1 MDGDCNVHGDGDGNR
16 DGDDGK
22 MCLVVS
28 RLPQDKEGK
37 RLVLRRYCTVYYIAG
52 QNKKVKIH
60 SSANNQCKEE
70 ARYLRD

>member
-1 MDGDCNVHGDGDGNR
+1 MGIMMFMVMDGNG

-37 RLVLRRYCTVYYIAG
+37 RLVLRRYCTVYTSVQTTSAKRGAGYIW
-52 QNKKVKIH
+52 
-60 SSANNQCKEE
+60 EFE
-70 ARYLRD
+70 

>member
-1 MDGDCNVHGDGDGNR
+1 MDGDHNVHGDGDGNG

-37 RLVLRRYCTVYYIAG
+37 RLVLRRCCTVYYIAG
-52 QNKKVKIH
+52 
-60 SSANNQCKEE
+60 
-70 ARYLRD
+70 

>member
-1 MDGDCNVHGDGDGNR
+1 MMMDGDHDVHDDGDGDG

-37 RLVLRRYCTVYYIAG
+37 RLVLRRCCTVYYITG
-52 QNKKVKIH
+52 
-60 SSANNQCKEE
+60 
-70 ARYLRD
+70 

>member
-1 MDGDCNVHGDGDGNR
+1 MTTAIMMFMVMDGNG

-37 RLVLRRYCTVYYIAG
+37 RLVLRRCCTVYYIAG
-52 QNKKVKIH
+52 
-60 SSANNQCKEE
+60 
-70 ARYLRD
+70 